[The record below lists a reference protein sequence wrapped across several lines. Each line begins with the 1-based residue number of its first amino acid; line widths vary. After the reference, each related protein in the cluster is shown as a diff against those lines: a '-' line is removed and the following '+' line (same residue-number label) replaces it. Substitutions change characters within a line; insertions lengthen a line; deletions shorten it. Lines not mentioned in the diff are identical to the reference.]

1 MGPHALRR
9 RLQLLGSAS
18 LALSICG
25 ITLSA
30 LAQSTELVS
39 TRAVPTYFSDSENWA
54 KAKAQAGGL
63 RYVVMNPDSGP
74 GAAIDPGWVSRLV
87 DIGIEPKV
95 LGYVATTYAA
105 RPLVDVVAD
114 IEKYRQWYGVTSIFL
129 DETPWGCSQVA
140 YYQSLATTVHANGGI
155 LVMNPGGLP
164 LNCMV
169 DIPDIVVSFE
179 NNMQAYLSS
188 TAPNPTGYQPQKF
201 WHLIYGAP
209 VGRHREIE
217 ELARQRGAGFIYVTS
232 DDLPNPWDGIET
244 FPALPITAPT
254 VVPFDVT
261 TTTTPSTSSTT
272 TPSATTTTTTTT
284 TTTPTT
290 TTTTIDPA
298 PPRTAVPLPPASGP
312 PTTIARSGASS
323 SQSSSTIAQGRATV
337 PS

>member
-1 MGPHALRR
+1 MIPVKFREKLSSNEIQGSPCPRANRSSPSEEALTVVLLAHIAQPVSIPRRCTIVTFGRHSKDSRTVGRRMGPHALRR

-254 VVPFDVT
+254 VVPLDRKSV
-261 TTTTPSTSSTT
+261 
-272 TPSATTTTTTTT
+272 
-284 TTTPTT
+284 
-290 TTTTIDPA
+290 
-298 PPRTAVPLPPASGP
+298 V
-312 PTTIARSGASS
+312 
-323 SQSSSTIAQGRATV
+323 
-337 PS
+337 